1 IIAWFDNAQGFLTGN
16 GVFKTVEL
24 RPWISNPEQAPLYP
38 SNYLFYPF
46 YGALCRGLDAL
57 GVLAGDPRRQL
68 TILNAASAALALCV
82 VWPLALALGARRA
95 GAAVTRQF
103 P

>member
-16 GVFKTVEL
+16 GVFKTAEL
-24 RPWISNPEQAPLYP
+24 RPWISTPAQAPLYP

-68 TILNAASAALALCV
+68 TVLNAASAAVMLCV
-82 VWPLALALGARRA
+82 VYALARALVGDRRLALA
-95 GAAVTRQF
+95 T
-103 P
+103 